1 MVPIGMMAFS
11 ATMLTM
17 GQRLEA
23 FPGEPSR
30 GQRRYPWGEWA
41 DGSTWEI
48 RRGEDYDVATENM
61 RVNLHMKADS
71 LSAKVRTRKFD
82 DSQGEGLIFQFFDL
96 KEAEKPG
103 KVAAERSD
111 GTDAA
116 TELLYQDA
124 LDIYE
129 RARREVTIERKDG
142 RRQRYAANRFKQQ
155 VDKAYAEHRLVVAI
169 GRLVSRRTGGFGH
182 LEEAERPDL
191 MVETLVLDTSKPYH
205 RLFPATTVQSARERM
220 AQYAA
225 RHLHRPAVARKQKAH
240 PADASRSSWPYSLI
254 Q

>member
-1 MVPIGMMAFS
+1 MVPIGMMAFN
-11 ATMLTM
+11 AMMLTM
-17 GQRLEA
+17 GRRLDA

-82 DSQGEGLIFQFFDL
+82 DGQGEGLIFQFFDRE
-96 KEAEKPG
+96 EAEKPG
-103 KVAAERSD
+103 KAAAEHSD
-111 GTDAA
+111 GTDTA

-142 RRQRYAANRFKQQ
+142 RRQRYAANRYKQQ
-155 VDKAYAEHRLVVAI
+155 IDRAYAEHRLVAAI
-169 GRLVSRRTGGFGH
+169 GRIVSRRTEGFGH

-225 RHLHRPAVARKQKAH
+225 RHLHRPAVARKQKAQAARC
-240 PADASRSSWPYSLI
+240 PREVPGRTR
-254 Q
+254 

>member
-1 MVPIGMMAFS
+1 MI
-11 ATMLTM
+11 LTM
-17 GQRLEA
+17 GRRLDA

-30 GQRRYPWGEWA
+30 GLRRYPWDEWT

-71 LSAKVRTRKFD
+71 LSAKVRTHKFD
-82 DSQGEGLIFQFFDL
+82 DGHGEGLIFQFFAL
-96 KEAEKPG
+96 QEAEKPG
-103 KVAAERSD
+103 KAAARHSD

-142 RRQRYAANRFKQQ
+142 RRQKYAANRYKQQ
-155 VDKAYAEHRLVVAI
+155 IDKAYTEHQLVAAI
-169 GRLVSRRTGGFGH
+169 GRIVSRRTDGFGH

-191 MVETLVLDTSKPYH
+191 MVETLVLNASKPYH
-205 RLFPATTVQSARERM
+205 RLFPAATVQIARERM

-225 RHLHRPAVARKQKAH
+225 RHLTSSNSSSEAEGSAARRPGRAG
-240 PADASRSSWPYSLI
+240 
-254 Q
+254 